1 MRPEKANI
9 VSDLSE
15 KLNRSPFLLVTDYQR
30 MKVDQFGELR
40 NRLAPAGAEV
50 RVVKN
55 SFLKRAMANS
65 GMPDV
70 ADKLTGQTAI
80 VMGEN
85 DVAPV
90 AKILKMFAA
99 EFKIAAL
106 KIGVVDK
113 EVLSTSE
120 VEALAEL
127 PSREVLLSQLLG
139 LLLAPATQFGSGLE
153 RTGVCFRAALEGQG
167 RSFVSS
173 GAGSGSAS
181 SGSAGCGGPDRRGNA
196 KRRRPQKRSQRRLRR
211 RAKQR
216 RPQRKLRR
224 SAGGR
229 AGSRGNPRRRINHRR
244 SGDGDPSLTTISPR
258 RGWRGEQQK
267 KNCPIP
273 RLSGFNSPEAS
284 GGGE

>member
-1 MRPEKANI
+1 MRPEKAEI

-15 KLNRSPFLLVTDYQR
+15 KLKGSPFLLVTDYQR

-55 SFLKRAMANS
+55 SFLKRAMADS

-70 ADKLTGQTAI
+70 ADKLSGQTAI

-90 AKILKMFAA
+90 AKILKAFAA

-113 EVLSTSE
+113 AIMSTSD

-127 PSREVLLSQLLG
+127 PSREILLAQLLG
-139 LLLAPATQFGSGLE
+139 LFQMPATQLVRILNEPASAFARLLKAKGEKDGEAAPAVEAKKEEAPAAEAKTEEAPAAEAAPEAPAAESAPATPAAAE
-153 RTGVCFRAALEGQG
+153 APATEAAPTAEPTTGE
-167 RSFVSS
+167 SP
-173 GAGSGSAS
+173 AGET
-181 SGSAGCGGPDRRGNA
+181 AG
-196 KRRRPQKRSQRRLRR
+196 
-211 RAKQR
+211 
-216 RPQRKLRR
+216 
-224 SAGGR
+224 
-229 AGSRGNPRRRINHRR
+229 
-244 SGDGDPSLTTISPR
+244 
-258 RGWRGEQQK
+258 
-267 KNCPIP
+267 
-273 RLSGFNSPEAS
+273 
-284 GGGE
+284 

>member
-1 MRPEKANI
+1 MRPEKASI

-55 SFLKRAMANS
+55 SFLKRAMADS

-70 ADKLTGQTAI
+70 GDKLTGQTAI

-90 AKILKMFAA
+90 AKILKLFAA
-99 EFKIAAL
+99 EFKIATL

-113 EVLSTSE
+113 TVLSTSD

-127 PSREVLLSQLLG
+127 PSREILLSQLLG
-139 LLLAPATQFGSGLE
+139 LLLMPATRLVRVLNEPASAFARLLAAKAEKGEAASAAAPA
-153 RTGVCFRAALEGQG
+153 
-167 RSFVSS
+167 
-173 GAGSGSAS
+173 
-181 SGSAGCGGPDRRGNA
+181 
-196 KRRRPQKRSQRRLRR
+196 
-211 RAKQR
+211 
-216 RPQRKLRR
+216 
-224 SAGGR
+224 
-229 AGSRGNPRRRINHRR
+229 
-244 SGDGDPSLTTISPR
+244 
-258 RGWRGEQQK
+258 
-267 KNCPIP
+267 
-273 RLSGFNSPEAS
+273 PEAADQTEPAEAPS
-284 GGGE
+284 ADAKSEEAPAAAAPTASAADAPAETESKPEEPTA

>member
-1 MRPEKANI
+1 MRPEKASI

-55 SFLKRAMANS
+55 SFLKRAMADS

-70 ADKLTGQTAI
+70 GDKLTGQTAI

-90 AKILKMFAA
+90 AKILKLFAA
-99 EFKIAAL
+99 EFKIATL

-113 EVLSTSE
+113 AVLSTSD

-127 PSREVLLSQLLG
+127 PSREILLSQLLG
-139 LLLAPATQFGSGLE
+139 LLLMPATRLVRVLNEPASAFARLLAAKAEKGEAETPTPAAPAAEAAPAQPAAEAPATEAKTEEAPAVEAKAEEAPAAEAKTEEVPAAEAKTEEAPAAAAEPAPAESAPAAE
-153 RTGVCFRAALEGQG
+153 STTGETKT
-167 RSFVSS
+167 
-173 GAGSGSAS
+173 
-181 SGSAGCGGPDRRGNA
+181 D
-196 KRRRPQKRSQRRLRR
+196 
-211 RAKQR
+211 
-216 RPQRKLRR
+216 
-224 SAGGR
+224 
-229 AGSRGNPRRRINHRR
+229 
-244 SGDGDPSLTTISPR
+244 
-258 RGWRGEQQK
+258 
-267 KNCPIP
+267 
-273 RLSGFNSPEAS
+273 EAS
-284 GGGE
+284 